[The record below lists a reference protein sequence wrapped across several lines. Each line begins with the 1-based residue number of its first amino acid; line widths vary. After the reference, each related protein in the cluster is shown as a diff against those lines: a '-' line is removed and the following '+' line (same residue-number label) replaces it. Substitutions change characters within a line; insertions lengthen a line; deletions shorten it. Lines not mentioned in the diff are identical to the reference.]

1 VKLVPFT
8 LKEARAFVAAFH
20 RHNRPPLAGLFA
32 VALAIEQVEAASLI
46 VGCAIAGRP
55 VSRALDDGFTLEV
68 TRTCTSPDA
77 PRGAVSMLYGACRR
91 AAGALG
97 YRRCLTYTL
106 AAESGA
112 SLRGAG
118 WKQTELLRARGGWD
132 CPTRRRG
139 AGTVDRMAKV
149 RWEIAP

>member
-1 VKLVPFT
+1 VNLVPLT

-20 RHNRPPLAGLFA
+20 RHNRPPLGGLFA
-32 VALAIEQVEAASLI
+32 VGIAHNEAV

-55 VSRALDDGFTLEV
+55 VARALDDGYTLEV

-77 PRGAVSMLYGACRR
+77 PKGAVSMLYGACRR
-91 AAGALG
+91 AAAALG

-106 AAESGA
+106 ATESGA

-118 WKQTELLRARGGWD
+118 WQQTEFLRARGGWD
-132 CPTRRRG
+132 CPARRRG
-139 AGTVDRMAKV
+139 PGTVDRTAKI
-149 RWEIAP
+149 RWEVTTT